1 MKIDLNTSLKNNI
14 HENSLTK
21 TMIKKIQITLLVEV
35 DTENT
40 ELCPNGDPL
49 LENCVINTN
58 EDDAIQKA
66 YDDWDGETDDVEL
79 IDEECYQADCMDW
92 EEIEND

>member
-1 MKIDLNTSLKNNI
+1 MTKQKTFRIKISRDFLY
-14 HENSLTK
+14 EY
-21 TMIKKIQITLLVEV
+21 EV
-35 DTENT
+35 KA
-40 ELCPNGDPL
+40 
-49 LENCVINTN
+49 TN

-66 YDDWDGETDDVEL
+66 YDDWDGVTDDVEL

>member
-1 MKIDLNTSLKNNI
+1 MRRKMMTKQKTFRIKISRDFLY
-14 HENSLTK
+14 EY
-21 TMIKKIQITLLVEV
+21 EV
-35 DTENT
+35 KA
-40 ELCPNGDPL
+40 
-49 LENCVINTN
+49 TN

-66 YDDWDGETDDVEL
+66 YDDWDGVTDDVEL

>member
-1 MKIDLNTSLKNNI
+1 MSKQKTYTVKISRDFI
-14 HENSLTK
+14 YEY
-21 TMIKKIQITLLVEV
+21 EV
-35 DTENT
+35 KAN
-40 ELCPNGDPL
+40 
-49 LENCVINTN
+49 N

-66 YDDWDGETDDVEL
+66 YDDWDGVTDDVEL

>member
-1 MKIDLNTSLKNNI
+1 MTKQKTYTVKISRDFI
-14 HENSLTK
+14 YEY
-21 TMIKKIQITLLVEV
+21 EV
-35 DTENT
+35 KAN
-40 ELCPNGDPL
+40 
-49 LENCVINTN
+49 N

-66 YDDWDGETDDVEL
+66 YDDWDGVTDDVEL